1 MPMLRDEKFL
11 ARLQRGNRIQVPALI
26 MWKHKLNA
34 GEVLKVRVWSSE
46 AHTGESFYVRLGKD
60 GRFRVPKIVVE
71 ELELE
76 PGTVLECTLYSETA
90 KEEE

>member
-1 MPMLRDEKFL
+1 LPMLRDEKFL
-11 ARLQRGNRIQVPALI
+11 ARLQRGNRIQVPVLI

-71 ELELE
+71 ELGLE
-76 PGTVLECTLYSETA
+76 PGTVLGCTLYSETA
-90 KEEE
+90 EEEE

>member
-11 ARLQRGNRIQVPALI
+11 ARLQRGNRIQVPVLI

-34 GEVLKVRVWSSE
+34 REVLRVRVWSNE
-46 AHTGESFYVRLGKD
+46 AHNSQSFYVRLSKD

-76 PGTVLECTLYSETA
+76 PGTVLGCTLYSETA
-90 KEEE
+90 EGE

>member
-1 MPMLRDEKFL
+1 MLIDEKFL
-11 ARLQRGNRIQVPALI
+11 ARLQRGNRIQVPVLI

-34 GEVLKVRVWSSE
+34 REVLRVHVWSNE
-46 AHTGESFYVRLGKD
+46 AYTGESFYVRLSKD

-90 KEEE
+90 EEEE